1 MSDKVLF
8 VDDEPAVLDGYQRL
22 LGREISLHTAVGGLA
37 GLDAIADSGPYGLVI
52 SDMRMPDLDGPHFL
66 ARVREIEPATVRVAI
81 TGYVDIDA
89 AIYAVN
95 EGHIFRFLTKPC
107 SRENLRKAIDAGLEQ
122 HRLLLAEKEL
132 LEGTLRGCVL
142 VMSEMLSFTNP
153 AAFGRAMRLRRLMQ
167 HATAR
172 LQLKSSWQLEIAAIL
187 SQLGCVT
194 LNQDLVNAAYA
205 GERLSPEDQKKYD
218 LHAMVASQMLSR
230 IPRMEAVAQMIALQ
244 NAPAAEIKAANADEK
259 REIETG
265 VQLLRVGLAYDA
277 LINRGIP
284 PTEACRRVRA
294 TMKGVEAFILDA
306 LDDLEMAVPLCTREC
321 GIRELAVGMIL
332 HQDVHSSTG
341 LLIVA
346 KGQELTSSW
355 IARLTEYAR
364 HGTIPGRLHVLMPQA
379 APPES
384 HLHPIGLRTA

>member
-8 VDDEPAVLDGYQRL
+8 VDDEPAILDTYQRL
-22 LGREISLHTAVGGLA
+22 LGREISVDTAVGGFA
-37 GLDAIADSGPYGLVI
+37 GLDAIAKSGPYGMVI

-66 ARVREIEPATVRVAI
+66 ARVREIDPSMTRVAI
-81 TGYVDIDA
+81 TGYVDIDTA
-89 AIYAVN
+89 VYAVN

-107 SRENLRKAIDAGLEQ
+107 SKADLLKAIRAGLEQ

-142 VMSEMLSFTNP
+142 VMSEMLSFSNP

-167 HATAR
+167 HANSK
-172 LQLKSSWQLEIAAIL
+172 LQLKSWWQLEIAAVL

-194 LNQDLVNAAYA
+194 LNQELVNAAYS

-218 LHAMVASQMLSR
+218 LHATIASQMLSR

-244 NAPAAEIKAANADEK
+244 NAPTAEIKAANPVEK

-277 LINRGIP
+277 LINRGVP
-284 PTEACRRVRA
+284 PSEACRRVRA
-294 TMKGVEAFILDA
+294 TMKGVDPSILDA
-306 LDDLEMAVPLCTREC
+306 LDDLEVAVPLCTREC
-321 GIRELAVGMIL
+321 NIRELAVGMIL
-332 HQDVHSSTG
+332 HEDVHTSTG

-355 IARLTEYAR
+355 IARLTEYSR
-364 HGTIPGRLHVLMPQA
+364 HGTIPGRLHVQMPQA
-379 APPES
+379 PPAKVEA
-384 HLHPIGLRTA
+384 HPVAQ

>member
-8 VDDEPAVLDGYQRL
+8 VDDEPAILDTYQRL
-22 LGREISLHTAVGGLA
+22 LGREISVDTAVGGFA
-37 GLDAIADSGPYGLVI
+37 GLDAIAKSGPYGMVI

-66 ARVREIEPATVRVAI
+66 ARVRELDPSMTRVAI
-81 TGYVDIDA
+81 TGYVDIDTA
-89 AIYAVN
+89 VYAVN

-107 SRENLRKAIDAGLEQ
+107 SKADLLKAIRAGLEQ

-142 VMSEMLSFTNP
+142 VMSEMLSFSNP

-167 HATAR
+167 HANSK
-172 LQLKSSWQLEIAAIL
+172 LQLKSWWQLEIAAVL

-194 LNQDLVNAAYA
+194 LNQELVNAAYS

-218 LHAMVASQMLSR
+218 LHATIASQMLSR

-244 NAPAAEIKAANADEK
+244 NAPTAEIKAANPDEK

-277 LINRGIP
+277 LINRGVP
-284 PTEACRRVRA
+284 PSEACRRVRA
-294 TMKGVEAFILDA
+294 TMKGVDPSILDA
-306 LDDLEMAVPLCTREC
+306 LDDLEVAVPLCTREC
-321 GIRELAVGMIL
+321 NIRELAVGMIL
-332 HQDVHSSTG
+332 HEDVHTSTG

-364 HGTIPGRLHVLMPQA
+364 HGTIPGRLHVQMPQA
-379 APPES
+379 PPAQVEA
-384 HLHPIGLRTA
+384 HPIAR